1 MGGGKPSPFL
11 TMEKIEIY
19 KKVKEN
25 YDVILFMDHTVL
37 EEGLSEHKK
46 SNSKNIHWVGTNHS
60 FNTSEEFMK
69 HYANKLAR
77 VFHHKT
83 TIVIEKNGD
92 KLSFKVFR
100 YNNERRQGV
109 HYFKKTRSMSFFTLN
124 LKTGVLYQGEITG
137 LHRKKKNR
145 KIRTNFFHQNPIS
158 LISDS
163 LYWFVDS
170 SVRMQE
176 FESLRDLFL
185 SHIPDFPLSDD
196 MLWEDHEMGLGFYR
210 YYLQKKGVSIPDN
223 FTDIQHCG
231 YEGIVPSKFFKKG
244 KNKFIDSLMLYHGFS
259 GDVIKK
265 ALHTKNRFTFNTL
278 KSLISLVGSTRV
290 QQDYDLMMHYLCHP
304 NNILIPYDVSWITEA
319 ERKRIW
325 AVIKGSKPRMLV
337 IRDHIEFIVFLRKK
351 NIDQKWESKTYKEFI
366 VEHKKLSDEVAKFKK
381 GIFNRKYPDEFYST
395 FKEPITVTIENS
407 EPITYSVNIL
417 SEQDEYYQES
427 EHQQNCVKTYLMKP
441 GSFILSIRNKE
452 DRATVEYQ
460 IKSIKNTV
468 NVYRTQSLGRFNKEL
483 DPSWDNI
490 LKIVDEMVN
499 NLISKTGYEIVLTKE
514 KKDKVTS
521 YTTTFNE
528 YGFVT
533 WDKPLELV
541 SDFDYF
547 F

>member
-19 KKVKEN
+19 KKVRET
-25 YDVILFMDHTVL
+25 YDVILFMDHTELV
-37 EEGLSEHKK
+37 EGLSEYKK
-46 SNSKNIHWVGTNHS
+46 SNQKNIHWVGTNHS
-60 FNTSEEFMK
+60 FNTSEEFVK

-83 TIVIEKNGD
+83 TMVIEKNGD

-100 YNNERRQGV
+100 YNNERKQGV
-109 HYFKKTRSMSFFTLN
+109 HYFKKMRSMSFFTLN
-124 LKTGVLYQGEITG
+124 LKTGILYQGEITG
-137 LHRKKKNR
+137 LHRKKKTR

-163 LYWFVDS
+163 MYWFFDS
-170 SVRMQE
+170 SVQMQE
-176 FESLRDLFL
+176 FESLRDLLL

-196 MLWEDHEMGLGFYR
+196 MLWENQGMGWGFYR

-223 FTDIQHCG
+223 FTSFLNSG
-231 YEGIVPSKFFKKG
+231 YEGLVPSKFFKKG

-265 ALHTKNRFTFNTL
+265 ALHTKNRFSFNTL

-290 QQDYDLMMHYLCHP
+290 QQDYDVLMHYLSHQQ
-304 NNILIPYDVSWITEA
+304 NLLIPYDVSWITDA
-319 ERKRIW
+319 EKKRIW
-325 AVIKGSKPRMLV
+325 SLISSSKPNITI

-366 VEHKKLSDEVAKFKK
+366 IEHKKLSDEVAKFKK
-381 GIFNRKYPDEFYST
+381 GIFNRKYPEKFYLT
-395 FKEPITVTIENS
+395 FNSPITVTIENS

-460 IKSIKNTV
+460 IKSTKKKV
-468 NVYRTQSLGRFNKEL
+468 NVDRTQSLGRFNKEL

-490 LKIVDEMVN
+490 LKIVDEMVHT
-499 NLISKTGYEIVLTKE
+499 LISNNGYEIVLTKE
-514 KKDKVTS
+514 KKDKVTT

-528 YGFVT
+528 QGFVT
-533 WDKPLELV
+533 WDKPLEVV
-541 SDFDYF
+541 SEFDYF

>member
-1 MGGGKPSPFL
+1 
-11 TMEKIEIY
+11 MEKIEIY
-19 KKVKEN
+19 KKVRET
-25 YDVILFMDHTVL
+25 YDVILFMDHTELV
-37 EEGLSEHKK
+37 EGLSEYKK
-46 SNSKNIHWVGTNHS
+46 SNQKNIHWVGTNHS
-60 FNTSEEFMK
+60 FNTSEEFVK

-83 TIVIEKNGD
+83 TMVIEKNGD

-100 YNNERRQGV
+100 YNNERKQGV
-109 HYFKKTRSMSFFTLN
+109 HYFKKMRSMSFFTLN
-124 LKTGVLYQGEITG
+124 LKTGILYQGEITG
-137 LHRKKKNR
+137 LHRKKKTR

-163 LYWFVDS
+163 MYWFFDS
-170 SVRMQE
+170 SVQMQE
-176 FESLRDLFL
+176 FESLRDLLL

-196 MLWEDHEMGLGFYR
+196 MLWENQGMGWGFYR

-223 FTDIQHCG
+223 FTSFLNSG
-231 YEGIVPSKFFKKG
+231 YEGLVPSKFFKKG
-244 KNKFIDSLMLYHGFS
+244 KNKFIDSLMLYHGFR

-265 ALHTKNRFTFNTL
+265 ALHTKNRFSFNTL

-290 QQDYDLMMHYLCHP
+290 QQDYDVLMHYLSHQQ
-304 NNILIPYDVSWITEA
+304 NLLIPYDVSWITDA
-319 ERKRIW
+319 EKKRIW
-325 AVIKGSKPRMLV
+325 SLISSSKPNITI

-366 VEHKKLSDEVAKFKK
+366 IEHKKLSDEVAKFKK
-381 GIFNRKYPDEFYST
+381 GIFNRKYPEKFYLT
-395 FKEPITVTIENS
+395 FNSPITVTIENS

-460 IKSIKNTV
+460 IKSTKKKV
-468 NVYRTQSLGRFNKEL
+468 NVDRTQSLGRFNKEL

-490 LKIVDEMVN
+490 LKIVDEMVHT
-499 NLISKTGYEIVLTKE
+499 LISNNGYEIVLTKE
-514 KKDKVTS
+514 KKDKVTT

-528 YGFVT
+528 QGFVT
-533 WDKPLELV
+533 WDKPLEVV
-541 SDFDYF
+541 SEFDYF